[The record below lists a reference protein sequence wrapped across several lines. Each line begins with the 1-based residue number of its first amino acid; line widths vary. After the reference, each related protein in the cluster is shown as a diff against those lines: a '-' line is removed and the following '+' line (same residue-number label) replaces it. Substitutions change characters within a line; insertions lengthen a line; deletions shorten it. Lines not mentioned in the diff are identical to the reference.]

1 MSAVTTGSAARSA
14 SPAQIDVIGLAV
26 VGSNPQA
33 GARTDRV
40 IETPAPR
47 LQKEGDIV
55 DLRPLLE
62 VLATGSDQPPGD
74 LKAQL
79 GEAPC
84 RRQLPMRP
92 FPSDSDVSAQLN
104 GRSAT

>member
-14 SPAQIDVIGLAV
+14 SSAQIDVIGLAV

-47 LQKEGDIV
+47 LRKEGDIV
-55 DLRPLLE
+55 DLGPLIE

-74 LKAQL
+74 LKAQI

-92 FPSDSDVSAQLN
+92 SRRTATSSAQLT
-104 GRSAT
+104 GRSAI